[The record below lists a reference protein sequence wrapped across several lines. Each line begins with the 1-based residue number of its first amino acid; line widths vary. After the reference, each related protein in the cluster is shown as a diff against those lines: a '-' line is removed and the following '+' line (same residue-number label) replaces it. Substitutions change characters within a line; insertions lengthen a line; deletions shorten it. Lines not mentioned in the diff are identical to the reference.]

1 VDGQLVT
8 GYKLSL
14 LLPPFVFLRVRSDTL
29 YGGMV
34 NVRFVYIFWPRFFF
48 YNSCCQSR
56 LIDLTL
62 IAVLLYN

>member
-1 VDGQLVT
+1 M
-8 GYKLSL
+8 SL
-14 LLPPFVFLRVRSDTL
+14 LLRLFVFLRVRSDTL

-34 NVRFVYIFWPRFFF
+34 NVRFVLHFSVSRFFF
-48 YNSCCQSR
+48 TTTCCQSR